1 MVPNEVGRDPE
12 EPRPRVAVVGI
23 ERGPTRECD
32 RERLG
37 GELVRELESNPPS
50 EVAVDRG
57 EVSPKDEV
65 EQRRFVERRG
75 DDRGLRGSVQA
86 PSSSDRFL
94 SGT

>member
-1 MVPNEVGRDPE
+1 M
-12 EPRPRVAVVGI
+12 
-23 ERGPTRECD
+23 RECD

-57 EVSPKDEV
+57 KVSPKDEV